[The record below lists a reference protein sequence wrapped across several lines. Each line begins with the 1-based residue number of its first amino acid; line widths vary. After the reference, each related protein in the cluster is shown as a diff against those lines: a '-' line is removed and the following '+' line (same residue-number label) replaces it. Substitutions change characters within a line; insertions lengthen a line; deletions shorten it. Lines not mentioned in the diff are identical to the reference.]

1 MSTRFLTISKAV
13 EAVLQ
18 EGGTRFA
25 DEIRDIV
32 QYRVLEYYW
41 KRYRDKV

>member
-1 MSTRFLTISKAV
+1 MQ
-13 EAVLQ
+13 AVLQ
-18 EGGTRFA
+18 EGGTRFT

-41 KRYRDKV
+41 KRYRDKA